1 MKRRLSRKHIFFTGG
16 IVLALL
22 AGGIAADC
30 IWSDPILKEVEKYRK
45 EDPMAAEREKLQMQI
60 EAIVNDGQN
69 VNVADERGYTPLMR
83 AAMLGSYKEL
93 DYLLVKGARLHRP
106 GPQGQSLLDM
116 AANDNIRTFLQ
127 ACLISERH
135 PTGREREQM
144 IQDLRQAGIN
154 PDDLNKALFDAVRSW
169 RGNSL
174 ILTAK
179 VLALGGN
186 ANAFNDE
193 QKHILQHRHRDA
205 GTIVLLLRQGAKPNA
220 ARDEHGGSLALLEHL
235 LDNPRF
241 ARNLLTAKASV
252 KSPSIVAKAAGAG
265 YPATLRRLLEL
276 GASPD
281 GMTRS
286 GLSVLEYAVQGRN
299 LRSEKDL
306 PACVKLLLEAGAPLE
321 TKGENGRMRS
331 PLSPGGMSIMP
342 ECIRLLVD
350 AGANVNT
357 LNSRGANYAQ
367 VAATKKACR
376 KNLALLEDI
385 IDAGANLSHKD
396 DQGESFLFYAL
407 SSLCRIEL
415 QAEDEDARD
424 EAKELFDDMM
434 DIIEDSRPDP
444 ADLDKNGNTA
454 LHLAVIKRG
463 QAGAGVVKYLLK
475 LGVDPKVRNKFG
487 RTALEALL
495 MNPTPGCAESA
506 RLLTPVS
513 EAPLQNVHKLRL
525 AALLGDAAAMENVL
539 QSPIDKS
546 ELSNAARLTMD
557 ARVMDQLLARLGP
570 GYRLHYRT
578 LENIAR
584 NGTPELIDVLGRH
597 QRQQELSNYWS
608 EIRSPRIARAFLAA
622 GVKAPLAE
630 RLNSAEVL
638 KELLK
643 SNAISPNGQELN
655 MSYSGAIRLPLPA
668 MVSKGDADS
677 VRCLLEAGAAVDGY
691 TVSLLSLT
699 NNAEIAR
706 LLIEHGADLTWQST
720 HGDTLLS
727 QRRQEMKKAALRY
740 LDEETEENLEA
751 FRQQYQIY
759 QLLTKAGAPDIHPRK
774 HEIKEALRRPECE
787 EAFETADFMCRD
799 WNGTVRIS
807 KEAMVLARSSGNT
820 DTANILSLTPTRMHF
835 KWDRWGYGAME
846 LRADGKW
853 HEIEIASTCENFRQ
867 KPTRVP
873 HYFVPF
879 LNESGSQDTLFLQA
893 DLKHAVVASTGK
905 HGTVTQLT
913 RHFSEGHITLRFD
926 NGQDMHL
933 VRHDGKMKHLTRDVA
948 RQLLRARRC
957 PIAFEEFK
965 IAGRGWSDTMRLSPD
980 FNVAARQSRSQDTAE
995 VESFNNKRLV
1005 LKWDR
1010 WGYEVFLKH
1019 PDGIYRSSATA
1030 LTGEAQN
1037 IRRQLRESS
1046 PQISFTTHVFVHPAW
1061 QSKVNISREHL
1072 VAVQLRG
1079 KCSAAEIIKLN
1090 ADSITLRWDQ
1100 FNAETFE
1107 RGRDGRFYKK
1117 P

>member
-1 MKRRLSRKHIFFTGG
+1 M
-16 IVLALL
+16 LALL
-22 AGGIAADC
+22 AGGIAANC
-30 IWSDPILKEVEKYRK
+30 IWSDPILKEVEQYRE
-45 EDPMAAEREKLQMQI
+45 EDPMAAEREKLQRQI

-69 VNVADERGYTPLMR
+69 VNVADEHGYTPLMR

-116 AANDNIRTFLQ
+116 AANDKVRTFLQ
-127 ACLISERH
+127 ACLISEKH

-193 QKHILQHRHRDA
+193 KKHILQHRHRDA

-235 LDNPRF
+235 LSDPRF
-241 ARNLLTAKASV
+241 TRNLLTAKASV

-276 GASPD
+276 GARPD

-299 LRSEKDL
+299 LRAEKDI
-306 PACVKLLLEAGAPLE
+306 PTCVKLLLEAGAPLE

-331 PLSPGGMSIMP
+331 PISPGGMSIMP

-367 VAATKKACR
+367 VAATKKASR
-376 KNLALLEDI
+376 ENLALLEDI
-385 IDAGANLSHKD
+385 IDAGADLSHKD

-415 QAEDEDARD
+415 QAEDDDTRD
-424 EAKELFDDMM
+424 EAEDLFDDMM
-434 DIIEDSRPDP
+434 DIIEDSRPAP

-463 QAGAGVVKYLLK
+463 QAGARVVEYLLK

-506 RLLTPVS
+506 RLLVPVS
-513 EAPLQNVHKLRL
+513 DAPRQNVHKLRL
-525 AALLGDAAAMENVL
+525 AALLGDAAAMEKVL

-546 ELSNAARLTMD
+546 ELNNATQLTMN
-557 ARVMDQLLARLGP
+557 AQVMDLLLSRLGS
-570 GYRLHYRT
+570 GYGLNYLT
-578 LENIAR
+578 LENIASK
-584 NGTPELIDVLGRH
+584 GTPALIDVLGRH
-597 QRQQELSNYWS
+597 QHQRDLGNYWS
-608 EIRSPRIARAFLAA
+608 EVRSPRIARAFMAA
-622 GVKAPLAE
+622 GVKAPQAD
-630 RLNSAEVL
+630 RINSAEVL
-638 KELLK
+638 EELLK

-655 MSYSGAIRLPLPA
+655 MSHSGTSLLPLPA
-668 MVSKGDADS
+668 MVNKGDADS

-691 TVSLLSLT
+691 PVSLLSMA
-699 NNAEIAR
+699 NHAEIAR
-706 LLIEHGADLTWQST
+706 MLIEHGADLTWQSP

-727 QRRQEMKKAALRY
+727 QRRQKMKDAALRY
-740 LDEETEENLEA
+740 LSEETEENLEA
-751 FRQQYQIY
+751 FRQQHQIY
-759 QLLTKAGAPDIHPRK
+759 RLLSKAGAPDIHPRK
-774 HEIKEALRRPECE
+774 HEIKEALRQADCE
-787 EAFETADFMCRD
+787 EAYETVDFVCRG
-799 WNGTVRIS
+799 WRGTVRIS

-835 KWDRWGYGAME
+835 KWDRWGFGTME
-846 LRADGKW
+846 LRTDGKW
-853 HEIEIASTCENFRQ
+853 HETAPAPTNKKFRQ
-867 KPTRVP
+867 KPTREP

-879 LNESGSQDTLFLQA
+879 LNESGSQDTLFLQT
-893 DLKHAVVASTGK
+893 DLKYAVVASTGK
-905 HGTVTQLT
+905 YAEVRQLT
-913 RHFSEGHITLRFD
+913 RHYTGGAIKLGFED
-926 NGQDMHL
+926 GQEMHL
-933 VRHDGKMKHLTRDVA
+933 ILQDGKMKLLSRELA
-948 RQLLRARRC
+948 RQLLRSHRC
-957 PIAFEEFK
+957 PIAFKEFK
-965 IAGRGWSDTMRLSPD
+965 IAGRGWSDSMRLSTD

-995 VESFNNKRLV
+995 VESFTDKRLV

-1019 PDGIYRSSATA
+1019 PDGIYRSCAVA

-1037 IRRQLRESS
+1037 IRRMLRESS
-1046 PQISFTTHVFVHPAW
+1046 PQLRFTTHEFVHPAW
-1061 QSKVNISREHL
+1061 QCKVNISGEHM
-1072 VAVQLRG
+1072 VAAQLSG
-1079 KCSAAEIIKLN
+1079 KRAAAEIISLS
-1090 ADSITLRWDQ
+1090 ADSIILRWDQ
-1100 FNAETFE
+1100 FKVETYE
-1107 RGRDGRFYKK
+1107 RRKDGRFYKK
-1117 P
+1117 Q

>member
-1 MKRRLSRKHIFFTGG
+1 MKLRLSRKHIFFTGG

-22 AGGIAADC
+22 AGGIAANC
-30 IWSDPILKEVEKYRK
+30 IWSDPILKEVEKYRE
-45 EDPMAAEREKLQMQI
+45 EDPLAAEREKLQRQI

-69 VNVADERGYTPLMR
+69 VNVADEHGYTPLMR
-83 AAMLGSYKEL
+83 AAKLGSYKEL

-116 AANDNIRTFLQ
+116 AANDKVRTFLQ
-127 ACLISERH
+127 ACLISEKH

-154 PDDLNKALFDAVRSW
+154 PDDLNKALFDAVCSW

-235 LDNPRF
+235 LSDPRF
-241 ARNLLTAKASV
+241 TRNLLTAKASV

-276 GASPD
+276 GARPD

-299 LRSEKDL
+299 LRAEKDI
-306 PACVKLLLEAGAPLE
+306 PACVKLLLEAGAPME

-331 PLSPGGMSIMP
+331 PISPGGMSIMP

-367 VAATKKACR
+367 VAATKKASR
-376 KNLALLEDI
+376 ENLALLEDI
-385 IDAGANLSHKD
+385 IDAGADLSHKD
-396 DQGESFLFYAL
+396 DHGESFLFYAL

-415 QAEDEDARD
+415 QAEDEDTRD
-424 EAKELFDDMM
+424 EAEDLFDDMM
-434 DIIEDSRPDP
+434 DIIEDSRPAP

-463 QAGAGVVKYLLK
+463 QAGARVVEYLLK

-506 RLLTPVS
+506 RLLAPVS
-513 EAPLQNVHKLRL
+513 DPPRQNVHKLRL
-525 AALLGDAAAMENVL
+525 AALLGDAAAMEKVL
-539 QSPIDKS
+539 QSPIGKS
-546 ELSNAARLTMD
+546 ELSNATQLTMN
-557 ARVMDQLLARLGP
+557 AQVMDLLLSRLA
-570 GYRLHYRT
+570 GYGLNYRT

-584 NGTPELIDVLGRH
+584 KGTPELIEVLGKH
-597 QRQQELSNYWS
+597 QRQQDLGNYWS
-608 EIRSPRIARAFLAA
+608 EVRSPRIAQAFLAA

-630 RLNSAEVL
+630 RLNSAGVL

-643 SNAISPNGQELN
+643 SNAIFPNGQELN
-655 MSYSGAIRLPLPA
+655 MSHSGTSLLPLPA
-668 MVSKGDADS
+668 MVNKGDADS
-677 VRCLLEAGAAVDGY
+677 VHCLLEAGASVDGY
-691 TVSLLSLT
+691 PVSPLSLT
-699 NNAEIAR
+699 DNAEIAR
-706 LLIEHGADLTWQST
+706 LLIGHGADLTWQSP

-727 QRRQEMKKAALRY
+727 QRKRQMKDAALRY
-740 LDEETEENLEA
+740 HAEETEENLEA

-759 QLLTKAGAPDIHPRK
+759 QLLSEAGAPDIHPRK
-774 HEIKEALRRPECE
+774 HEIKEALRQADCE
-787 EAFETADFMCRD
+787 EAYKTVDFVCRG
-799 WNGTVRIS
+799 WSGTVRIS

-820 DTANILSLTPTRMHF
+820 DSANILSLTPTRMHF
-835 KWDRWGYGAME
+835 KWDRWGFGTME

-853 HEIEIASTCENFRQ
+853 HETDLAPTSKVFRQ
-867 KPTRVP
+867 KPTREP

-879 LNESGSQDTLFLQA
+879 LNESGSQDTLFLQP
-893 DLKHAVVASTGK
+893 DLKYAVVASTGK
-905 HGTVTQLT
+905 YAAVRKLARHYTGSTIKLNFEDGQTMQL
-913 RHFSEGHITLRFD
+913 IL
-926 NGQDMHL
+926 
-933 VRHDGKMKHLTRDVA
+933 HDGKMKHLTREVA
-948 RQLLRARRC
+948 RQLLRSHRC
-957 PIAFEEFK
+957 PIDFKEFK
-965 IAGRGWSDTMRLSPD
+965 IAGRGWSDSMRLSTD
-980 FNVAARQSRSQDTAE
+980 FSVAARQSRSQDTAE
-995 VESFNNKRLV
+995 VESFTDNRLV

-1019 PDGIYRSSATA
+1019 PDGIYRSSAAA
-1030 LTGEAQN
+1030 LTGKAQN

-1079 KCSAAEIIKLN
+1079 KRSAAEIININ
-1090 ADSITLRWDQ
+1090 ADSITLRWDEY
-1100 FNAETFE
+1100 NVETFE
-1107 RGRDGRFYKK
+1107 LRKDGRFYKK
-1117 P
+1117 R